1 MTKKIVLIFI
11 AILFSTNF
19 FWGEKPM
26 EESKIERMRKIK
38 KGTTYTEIV
47 SLFGEPDE
55 VLGSGLVIVG
65 YNFPESQIVLHFFTG
80 ESLQGLW
87 EIKKNGEK
95 IIYIPLQLDE

>member
-19 FWGEKPM
+19 FLGEKPM

-87 EIKKNGEK
+87 EINKNGEK